1 MRVDSEVMAVGLLQS
16 PHLCPFTGNNV
27 WLVGPAKETSDLLA
41 TAEGPLL
48 SCHCAPRTTTI
59 KT

>member
-16 PHLCPFTGNNV
+16 PHLRPFTENNV
-27 WLVGPAKETSDLLA
+27 WLVGLTKETSDLLA
-41 TAEGPLL
+41 TAEGPQL
-48 SCHCAPRTTTI
+48 SCHCAPRTTTT